1 MHVGLYFA
9 PEHIDELS
17 LRDQTV
23 VVLDILRAGSSIATA
38 LANGAKEIIPVNTV
52 ERAVKISGS
61 LFGDHI
67 LRGGER
73 HGRIIE
79 GFDLGN
85 SPLEYSRERV
95 EGKSIIFSTTNG
107 SRAIDKARY
116 AREVVVGGFVNLS
129 ALLGFVRTG
138 GRDVVILCSGDN
150 GRFSME
156 DSVCAGMILHQL
168 SENPGTELSMTDASL
183 AAVALYKTFGKSIPK
198 MIRNSEHGRYLA
210 ELGFTEDLEYC
221 ARVDALST
229 LPQLVGN
236 VVRLKPEKTA
246 VSQKAAAVKA
256 G

>member
-1 MHVGLYFA
+1 MHLGLYFDS
-9 PEHIDELS
+9 EHIDELS
-17 LRDQTV
+17 LRDQTI
-23 VVLDILRAGSSIATA
+23 VVLDVLRAGSSIASA

-73 HGRIIE
+73 NGRIIE

-85 SPLEYSRERV
+85 SPLEYTREKV
-95 EGKSIIFSTTNG
+95 EGKAIIYSTTNG

-116 AREVVVGGFVNLS
+116 AREVAIGGFVNLS
-129 ALLGFVRTG
+129 SLLDFLRNS
-138 GRDVVILCSGDN
+138 GRDAIILCSGHI

-156 DSVCAGMILHQL
+156 DSVCAGMLLHLL
-168 SENPGTELSMTDASL
+168 SEDPGRELSMTDAAL
-183 AAVALYKTFGKSIPK
+183 AAIALYKSFGKSIPR

-210 ELGFTEDLEYC
+210 GLGFTADLEYC
-221 ARVDALST
+221 AKVDSLSI

-236 VVRLKPEKTA
+236 VVKLRQDKSAKVQIA
-246 VSQKAAAVKA
+246 HSVKA